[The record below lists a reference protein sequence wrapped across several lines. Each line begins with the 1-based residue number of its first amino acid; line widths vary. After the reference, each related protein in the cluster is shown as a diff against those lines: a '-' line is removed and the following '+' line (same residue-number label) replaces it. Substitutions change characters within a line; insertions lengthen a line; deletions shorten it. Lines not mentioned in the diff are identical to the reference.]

1 MYMDLSMFL
10 AYIKYVSKMNY
21 VFLYKMNY
29 VVIFLIFHCPF
40 LENTGNDNWEAPFDQ
55 NAMKTQMAV

>member
-29 VVIFLIFHCPF
+29 VVIF
-40 LENTGNDNWEAPFDQ
+40 
-55 NAMKTQMAV
+55 